1 MKELTPVNVAIA
13 LKPLTQAKTKSLMFF
28 LGVPLNELDDIERLT
43 LYGGV
48 KIRFIQQWLDCD
60 LRASWDKIVSGLRH
74 IDMVVLANKIAR
86 ETQVQ
91 TASTLEVNI
100 SVLIRYLEQIRTE
113 RQLRA
118 LAMALSSG
126 SDSGTAR
133 DQAVS
138 PADQQTSAQTTGS
151 QTSTEATE
159 SADSQTVQDSTP
171 DQPGTATTSREAE
184 LMSRMQKMEDNM
196 RKMTDVVQALHYTV
210 NRCETAMRVM
220 RVEVQALCMHA
231 HNGSFTWRIP
241 EISRRIQDAVND
253 RIKSIYSPP
262 FYSAHKGYR
271 MCIRAYLNGDGVG
284 KGTHL
289 SVFCVIMRS
298 EHDSELQWPFQ
309 QQVSLILINQKDP
322 RESIVQTFKPDPA
335 SSSFQRPRQ
344 NMNIAS
350 GCPTFAPLS
359 VLHDQRY
366 VAGDEIKVQV
376 ITSKEQSDTED
387 DDDLYN

>member
-1 MKELTPVNVAIA
+1 MNVAIA

-48 KIRFIQQWLDCD
+48 KIRFIQKWLDCD

-91 TASTLEVNI
+91 TASTRLEVNI

-126 SDSGTAR
+126 SDSESAR

-171 DQPGTATTSREAE
+171 DQPGTATASREAE

-210 NRCETAMRVM
+210 NRCETAMHVM

-231 HNGSFTWRIP
+231 RNRSFTWRIP

-253 RIKSIYSPP
+253 HIKSIYSPP
-262 FYSAHKGYR
+262 FYIAHKGYR

-289 SVFCVIMRS
+289 SVFCVIMCS
-298 EHDSELQWPFQ
+298 VLDSELQWPFQ
-309 QQVSLILINQKDP
+309 QIVSLILINQKDP

-350 GCPTFAPLS
+350 GFPTFAPLS
-359 VLHDQRY
+359 VLRDQRY
-366 VAGDEIKVQV
+366 VAGDEIILCLRVKVD
-376 ITSKEQSDTED
+376 TSVP
-387 DDDLYN
+387 